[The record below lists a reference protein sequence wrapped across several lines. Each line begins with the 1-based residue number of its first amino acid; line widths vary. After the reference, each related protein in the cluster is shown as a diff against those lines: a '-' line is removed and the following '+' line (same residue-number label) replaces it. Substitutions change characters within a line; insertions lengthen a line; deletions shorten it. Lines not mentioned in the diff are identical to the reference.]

1 MVRLVAKT
9 AFGLYMDRG
18 PSCLD
23 NNIVTCNTLIFYLLL
38 LHPLFALLPTATA
51 EPNEHGDANHPPV
64 PAAKLLVKLSSF
76 ISTPHRHVAKS
87 IESEDEKRKETYF
100 CKNDF
105 SSSSTFFPSVRTTGL
120 FSAG

>member
-9 AFGLYMDRG
+9 ALGLYMDRG
-18 PSCLD
+18 LSCLD

-64 PAAKLLVKLSSF
+64 LLQKRLLFLLDLLSL
-76 ISTPHRHVAKS
+76 R
-87 IESEDEKRKETYF
+87 
-100 CKNDF
+100 
-105 SSSSTFFPSVRTTGL
+105 
-120 FSAG
+120 